1 MVRIKGFLEFCSF
14 NSINNDSIYQI
25 IPYLKVSHYAK
36 NYSIFNIGDSS
47 KHFYCILSG
56 KVSIRFPALIPKK
69 MSTLNKLE
77 NKVVD
82 LNNNTLNTQAYSIS
96 QEKTDTLANVPFYK
110 NLLKN
115 QVAKKLCND

>member
-1 MVRIKGFLEFCSF
+1 
-14 NSINNDSIYQI
+14 
-25 IPYLKVSHYAK
+25 
-36 NYSIFNIGDSS
+36 
-47 KHFYCILSG
+47 
-56 KVSIRFPALIPKK
+56 